1 MNAGIHVK
9 VESIDGNRGSAGS
22 TTDSGILR
30 ERSIDNSRLKAMVS
44 SWWPAAIVLLAFAS
58 TSFLIPTLAP
68 IATTDDWG
76 YSRSVELLHEQGR
89 LTIFPVVAASAVFQ
103 VLWGF
108 LFTSLFGMTIG
119 IVRVST
125 LAMVGLGSI
134 ALFGLLREL
143 GLPRGRSALGMATYL
158 FNPVSF
164 VLSYTFMT
172 DPFLT
177 SLLIIA
183 SFWYV
188 KGLAPDVPRARYVLI
203 GAACAGCAF
212 LVRQQ
217 GALIPLGVVTYLILA
232 RRVRPDRRGVVLFS
246 QVAVIPLL
254 TAIGYV
260 IWLRWFNDVPSVQ
273 EGFLNEIRDYGLS
286 GAWQLTR
293 NLTYIE
299 LMYLGFFALPLTISI
314 VPALRSLLSRYRLVN
329 WVVFVAAT
337 EALLIGLFIYGH
349 QGKRF
354 PYIPQFM
361 GSGGLG
367 PADVRGSRARIFEQP
382 LFDYA
387 TVICALSAV
396 ILIVGLAHAIGQP
409 QCVGRSGARLLAAI
423 GIWQVI
429 GILPPSFHYFRR
441 GFSLDRYLL
450 PLLPIVICLLLWS
463 TRNVALVRPIGWL
476 VIAVFAAFSVAA
488 TRDYLVYLDTVW
500 RTAERAHAA
509 GAAYEQIDA
518 GAGWDGY
525 RLYTYGVEQGITK
538 ARTQGG
544 PWWMTFYGKA
554 SDSTYI
560 VAGKPQK
567 GYVTLERVPYSRW
580 LSRSD
585 GVVFLQSRYS
595 PSGTLWLE
603 LD

>member
-1 MNAGIHVK
+1 LSAQRSFEGDSHQLPQD
-9 VESIDGNRGSAGS
+9 SI
-22 TTDSGILR
+22 SGTGKLISSDTEPAETARLR
-30 ERSIDNSRLKAMVS
+30 SMIAA
-44 SWWPAAIVLLAFAS
+44 WWPPALVLLIFAS
-58 TSFLIPTLAP
+58 TAFVIPTLAP
-68 IATTDDWG
+68 VATTDDWG
-76 YSRSVELLHEQGR
+76 YSRSVELLHETDR

-108 LFTSLFGMTIG
+108 LFTSLFGMTLG

-125 LAMVGLGSI
+125 LVMVGIGSI

-143 GLPRGRSALGMATYL
+143 GLSGRISALGMATYL
-158 FNPVSF
+158 FNPISF
-164 VLSYTFMT
+164 VLSFTFMT

-183 SFWYV
+183 SYWYV
-188 KGLAPDVPRARYVLI
+188 RGLAPEIPRPRLVVI

-217 GALIPLGVVTYLILA
+217 GALIPIGVMSYLLVA
-232 RRVRPDRRGVVLFS
+232 RRIHFDRRGFWLAC
-246 QVAVIPLL
+246 QVALLPLVA
-254 TAIGYV
+254 AIGYV
-260 IWLRWFNDVPSVQ
+260 VWLRWFNDVPDVQ
-273 EGFLNEIRDYGLS
+273 GGFLNEIQGYGLP

-293 NLTYIE
+293 NLTFIE
-299 LMYLGFFALPLTISI
+299 LVYLGFFALPLTVAL
-314 VPALRSLLSRYRLVN
+314 VPALRSLLSSFRLMN
-329 WVVFVAAT
+329 WVAFVAGT
-337 EALLIGLFIYGH
+337 EALLIGLFIYGRD
-349 QGKRF
+349 GKRF

-387 TVICALSAV
+387 TVICALSA
-396 ILIVGLAHAIGQP
+396 IVMMVGIAHAIGQP
-409 QCVGRSGARLLAAI
+409 RSVGRSGAGLIAAI
-423 GIWQVI
+423 GFWQVI

-450 PLLPIVICLLLWS
+450 PMLPIAICLLLWS
-463 TRNVALVRPIGWL
+463 TRNVSIVRPVGWI
-476 VIAVFAAFSVAA
+476 VVGIFAIFSVAA
-488 TRDYLVYLDTVW
+488 TRDYLVFLETVW
-500 RTAERAHAA
+500 STAERTHAA
-509 GAAYEQIDA
+509 GVAYEQIDA

-525 RLYTYGVEQGITK
+525 RLYTYGLENGITR

-554 SDSTYI
+554 SDSTYL

-567 GYVTLERVPYSRW
+567 GYATIKRIPYSSW
-580 LSRSD
+580 LHQGD
-585 GVVFLQSRYS
+585 GVVYLQTKYS
-595 PSGTLWLE
+595 PNGIPWNLI
-603 LD
+603 D